1 MAELMPLHQ
10 ILGEDSRIWN
20 DFSPCFSYRTAEK
33 RTDLKNLEWYGA
45 FFRKN
50 IANFAHNLIKQICID
65 RICRIESGKMIRIMT
80 DGYDGM
86 DSGSMNRKM

>member
-1 MAELMPLHQ
+1 MVR
-10 ILGEDSRIWN
+10 G
-20 DFSPCFSYRTAEK
+20 
-33 RTDLKNLEWYGA
+33 